1 MTVSYV
7 KNWRERNHRK
17 RMKKQQLVEKL
28 ASEMNTDND
37 NAVKWVDAVLEG
49 IFQSLKRRENVTQ
62 LSIS

>member
-1 MTVSYV
+1 
-7 KNWRERNHRK
+7 
-17 RMKKQQLVEKL
+17 MKKQQLVEKL